1 MSGGQNDESET
12 RQNMPQV
19 CLLVRRKK
27 KGKLPEELVQRGEFY
42 GDRLKRE
49 QVRG

>member
-1 MSGGQNDESET
+1 MTSQRKI

-19 CLLVRRKK
+19 FLLVRRKK
-27 KGKLPEELVQRGEFY
+27 KGKLPEEQVQRGEFY